1 VSRRSERFNRA
12 MLSVDAESIDP
23 AKNHATS
30 DGGLGVE
37 RLTEAIDY
45 DTRAETAR
53 EKRIRAEREE
63 KLFQAEMRLVEAG
76 KGYLIRVLLL
86 IVENFY
92 NREESFKSVPR
103 RTYFR
108 HLKQLIEFFCG
119 TQVDMDI

>member
-1 VSRRSERFNRA
+1 MSRRSERFNRA
-12 MLSVDAESIDP
+12 MLSVDAESIDR
-23 AKNHATS
+23 AKSRTTS
-30 DGGLGVE
+30 DGGRGVE

-45 DTRAETAR
+45 DDKAETAR

-63 KLFQAEMRLVEAG
+63 KLFKAEMRLVEAG

-92 NREESFKSVPR
+92 NREESLKVVPR
-103 RTYFR
+103 ATYFLHR
-108 HLKQLIEFFCG
+108 QQLIDFFCW